1 MPGQPWPVL
10 GSTAATVAVA
20 GSAAFVATLV
30 TVRVADRSPRRAAAL
45 VGVPVAVAS
54 LVLWW
59 AVRYWAAYPF
69 PDYGGLHLIAA
80 WLALAFVVAVAQ
92 AGFAAYAFARWRL
105 VAGPVAVFAA
115 VAATWYL
122 FLRIGGETDILWLW
136 ALFFGPILSA
146 ATALTVGI
154 EYAARRSAGELG
166 A

>member
-10 GSTAATVAVA
+10 GSTVATVAVA
-20 GSAAFVATLV
+20 AGAGLVAALATIRM
-30 TVRVADRSPRRAAAL
+30 TDRSPRRAATL

-59 AVRYWAAYPF
+59 VVRYWAAYPF
-69 PDYGGLHLIAA
+69 PDYGGLYLLAG
-80 WLALAFVVAVAQ
+80 WLALAFVVLVAQ

-115 VAATWYL
+115 VTSTWYF
-122 FLRIGGETDILWLW
+122 FLRIGGETDVLWVW
-136 ALFFGPILSA
+136 ALLYGPILLA

-154 EYAARRSAGELG
+154 EYAARRSTGQLSA
-166 A
+166 

>member
-20 GSAAFVATLV
+20 VGAGLVAVLA
-30 TVRVADRSPRRAAAL
+30 TVRAADRSSRRAAAL
-45 VGVPVAVAS
+45 VGIPVAVAS

-59 AVRYWAAYPF
+59 AARYWAAYPF
-69 PDYGGLHLIAA
+69 PDYGSLPVLAG
-80 WLALAFVVAVAQ
+80 WLVLAFVVLAAQ
-92 AGFAAYAFARWRL
+92 VGLAAYAFARWRL
-105 VAGPVAVFAA
+105 VAGPVAAFAGVA
-115 VAATWYL
+115 VTWYF

-136 ALFFGPILSA
+136 AVFVGPLVLA